1 MEENTSGV
9 KGLELPTKIDIE
21 VSSDFGVKT
30 LEELTR
36 GSLYDLGKQIR
47 VDTSYV
53 GDTKQT
59 RLKIQ
64 MHPTD
69 MGMDLGN
76 ALLRIAQ
83 NIPRMKCYHEV
94 MRYFEGQ
101 NQYLGD
107 WKTDKYPL
115 GQDVALYMKR
125 GFEFAL
131 SEWGVSRE
139 ELVSS
144 SKVRDIARVRKAFFY
159 ALHQK
164 FSNGSGRKDRLS
176 TPDIGAILCKDHST
190 VVLALK
196 EIKSKLGESK
206 VKSPDLVEMV
216 LREGVEALN

>member
-1 MEENTSGV
+1 MEGFAPS
-9 KGLELPTKIDIE
+9 LPKAPDKIEIE
-21 VSSDFGVKT
+21 VSSDLGIKT

-47 VDTSYV
+47 VETSYV
-53 GDTKQT
+53 GTTERT

-76 ALLRIAQ
+76 ALVRIAQ
-83 NIPRMKCYHEV
+83 NIPRMKIYQEV

-101 NQYLGD
+101 NKYLGD

-115 GQDVALYMKR
+115 GQDVAMYLKR
-125 GFEFAL
+125 GYEFAL
-131 SEWGVSRE
+131 DEWEVSQE
-139 ELVSS
+139 DLTSS
-144 SKVRDIARVRKAFFY
+144 RKGRDIARVRKAFFY

-176 TPDIGAILCKDHST
+176 TPEIGAIFCKDHST

-196 EIKSKLGESK
+196 EIKQKIGESK
-206 VKSPDLVEMV
+206 VRSPDLIEMV
-216 LREGVEALN
+216 LREGVSAFN